1 VNWHPASVF
10 KYYLNYERTE
20 FDAGAFPARPT
31 ENIILFRVQLG
42 I

>member
-1 VNWHPASVF
+1 VF
-10 KYYLNYERTE
+10 KYYLTYERTA
-20 FDAGAFPARPT
+20 FANGAALARAT